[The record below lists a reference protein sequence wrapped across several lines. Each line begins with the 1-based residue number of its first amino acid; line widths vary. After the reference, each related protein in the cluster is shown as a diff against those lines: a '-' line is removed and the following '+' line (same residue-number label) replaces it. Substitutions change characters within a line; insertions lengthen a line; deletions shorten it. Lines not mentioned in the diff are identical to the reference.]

1 MGLVR
6 HWLPDGTIVRAN
18 DSHRGLVAAHRT
30 DECEF
35 LYDVGRSD
43 RAETRCVARVAGASA
58 VAKERLA
65 LIPKSENILI
75 VEVDEA
81 RRQQLETDLRAA
93 GYEVSAAATQEEGFR
108 RVRAGGVDVFVLA
121 ANLMDVMCCNALAEI
136 KGLTATAATRV
147 VLLVKGGAAE
157 RARALDL
164 GADDVLTVPWEPA
177 ELLARVR
184 VQLHAKQAMEELE
197 QKSRLAEE
205 GQEVAQT
212 AFKALA
218 VTEKMTRDAFSLS
231 RALKIGVAALLG
243 VAGAVTLVF
252 VFFSHREE
260 KETRRAYSMLAQVA
274 RGIQTQQGLIEEA
287 RKERESLQQNDLTE
301 QKQQLQKQTEDL
313 RQKMSSAD
321 AGQVADLRK
330 QLDDT
335 TVRLKRIE
343 GQSTAAESVIRANAP
358 SVCLLHVSV
367 SLIDKVSR
375 RPLRYAAIN
384 PDGEPLKDGDG
395 NVVYSLDGRA
405 PEVRQDY
412 FGTGF
417 VVGQNAILTNHHVA
431 QPWWKDEELT
441 AATQQGLQPT
451 IAEMSAYF
459 PDAVSGISAS
469 VAQIS
474 EDADLAL
481 LHADL
486 SGLKRPM
493 LKMDGRKEAAISG
506 EPLIS
511 LGYATGL
518 SAILARA
525 GEDAVKDIVQVSE
538 GDPKRVVDE
547 LQKRKLIRP
556 LVTQGHIGDVLPDK
570 IVYDAQTTSG
580 GSGGPLINR
589 DGEVIGVTF
598 AVVRGF
604 GGSNFGVPI
613 RFAQPLLK
621 P

>member
-1 MGLVR
+1 M
-6 HWLPDGTIVRAN
+6 
-18 DSHRGLVAAHRT
+18 
-30 DECEF
+30 
-35 LYDVGRSD
+35 
-43 RAETRCVARVAGASA
+43 
-58 VAKERLA
+58 AKNE
-65 LIPKSENILI
+65 KILI
-75 VEVDEA
+75 VEADT
-81 RRQQLETDLRAA
+81 RRQEQLEADLRGA
-93 GYEVSAAATQEEGFR
+93 GYDVSAAAGQDEGFQQ
-108 RVRAGGVDVFVLA
+108 VRAGGVDVFILA
-121 ANLMDVMCCNALAEI
+121 ANLADVLCCNSLAEI
-136 KGLTATAATRV
+136 KGLGATAGTRV
-147 VLLVKGGAAE
+147 VLLVSGGAAE
-157 RARALDL
+157 RARGLDL
-164 GADDVLTVPWEPA
+164 GADDVLTWPFEPA

-184 VQLHAKQAMEELE
+184 VQLRAKHVMDEWE

-243 VAGAVTLVF
+243 VAAAITLVF

-260 KETRRAYSMLAQVA
+260 KETRRAYSMLAQMA
-274 RGIQTQQGLIEEA
+274 RGIQTQQGLIAEA
-287 RKERESLQQNDLTE
+287 RKERKSLQQNDPTE
-301 QKQQLQKQTEDL
+301 QKQQLQKQSEAL
-313 RQKMSSAD
+313 RQKMSNAD
-321 AGQVADLRK
+321 AGQVAELRK

-335 TVRLKRIE
+335 TARLKRIE
-343 GQSTAAESVIRANAP
+343 GQSTAAENVIRANAQ

-367 SLIDKVSR
+367 SLIDKASR

-384 PDGEPLKDGDG
+384 PDGEPLKDSDG
-395 NVVYSLDGRA
+395 NVVYSLEGRA

-417 VVGQNAILTNHHVA
+417 VVGENAILTNHHVA
-431 QPWWKDEELT
+431 QPWWKDEELS
-441 AATQQGLQPT
+441 AAAGQGLQPT

-459 PDAVSGISAS
+459 PDAASGVSVSIG
-469 VAQIS
+469 QIS
-474 EDADLAL
+474 DDADLAL
-481 LHADL
+481 LRADL
-486 SGLKRPM
+486 GGLKRPV
-493 LKMDGRKEAAISG
+493 LKLDGRKEAAVSG

-538 GDPKRVVDE
+538 GDPKRVVEE

-580 GSGGPLINR
+580 GSGGPLLNR
-589 DGEVIGVTF
+589 EGEVIGVTF